1 MDDDTRPDAGPF
13 AFHRFVEAQDPVLDA
28 VRRERSAGLEETHWM
43 WDVFP
48 QLAALGRSATAR
60 RFGLS
65 GIAEAKAWLAH
76 PVLGPRLREWVGLTL
91 RHDGMDP
98 HAIFGSPDDLKC
110 RSCLTLFR
118 EAAQEEADRA
128 LFQRGLEVFYGGE
141 GDGGALGVL
150 K

>member
-1 MDDDTRPDAGPF
+1 MPDPDADPYDL
-13 AFHRFVEAQDPVLDA
+13 HRFVEAQGPVLDA
-28 VRRERSAGLEETHWM
+28 VRPELSAGRKQTHWM
-43 WDVFP
+43 WFIFP

-91 RHDGMDP
+91 QHEGMDP
-98 HAIFGSPDDLKC
+98 HAIFGSPDDLKY

-118 EAAQEEADRA
+118 EAAEEEGDRA

-141 GDGGALGVL
+141 GDGGTLGVL
-150 K
+150 E